1 MHLAVYNQC
10 LIKKEKNEPP
20 PKEWGLRAE
29 LQHEAKQAHHHPCFG
44 YSTCIKAAETSPGL
58 LGLSDLTSASHC
70 WLTLGRQSL
79 NPQISPVAA
88 QLVELACWAS
98 SIKGLRKGKEASTL
112 NCIILYLIS
121 SSQQPLRGMCALSLQ
136 MNPFISEALSDK
148 TGAAQLGRARAGV

>member
-1 MHLAVYNQC
+1 MNHPQKSGGSELSSSMKLSRPTITLA
-10 LIKKEKNEPP
+10 LAT
-20 PKEWGLRAE
+20 R
-29 LQHEAKQAHHHPCFG
+29 
-44 YSTCIKAAETSPGL
+44 IKAAETSPGL
-58 LGLSDLTSASHC
+58 LGLLDLTSASHC